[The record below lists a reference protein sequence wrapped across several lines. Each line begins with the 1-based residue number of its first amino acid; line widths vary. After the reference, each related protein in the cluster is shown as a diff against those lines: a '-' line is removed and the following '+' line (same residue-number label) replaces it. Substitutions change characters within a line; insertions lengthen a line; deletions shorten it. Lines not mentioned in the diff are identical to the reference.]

1 MSNNPE
7 SEVPTKPKPLA
18 QASSAPANGPV
29 QHETTAPGI
38 KSSIGGD
45 KDQESNLV
53 YDELVKA
60 LEEKIANKKKGIEEQ
75 QRKNQHAPTV
85 TGTENMHLIVENI
98 PTIFDELMNE
108 YRQKKLDIL
117 KDPEASPSD
126 KESAER
132 FAKLSTDAL
141 GAIKEKV
148 CNFFSKGSN
157 KTSDNSF
164 SNPLNKTNPAKTET
178 QSDDSGN
185 ENENA
190 SSFSP

>member
-7 SEVPTKPKPLA
+7 SKDATKLQQLA
-18 QASSAPANGPV
+18 QASSAHANGPV
-29 QHETTAPGI
+29 QHVTTAPGI

-45 KDQESNLV
+45 QGQESTSV

-60 LEEKIANKKKGIEEQ
+60 FEEKIANIKKEIEQQ

-85 TGTENMHLIVENI
+85 TGTENMHLMIENI

-117 KDPEASPSD
+117 KDPKASPSD

-132 FAKLSTDAL
+132 FAKLSTDAW
-141 GAIKEKV
+141 GTIKEKV
-148 CNFFSKGSN
+148 CNFFSEGSN
-157 KTSDNSF
+157 KTSDKSF
-164 SNPLNKTNPAKTET
+164 SNPLNGTNAANTPTK
-178 QSDDSGN
+178 SDPS

-190 SSFSP
+190 SSFRP